1 MSTSV
6 EASKAAAE
14 PPKTV
19 VSEKKRSKPAAKP
32 VKEKKAKVSK
42 PKSAKTAPHPT
53 YFEVL
58 ALYICICT
66 YLFDSHMIFLS
77 FLIFCNFI

>member
-19 VSEKKRSKPAAKP
+19 VSEKKRPKPAAKP

-42 PKSAKTAPHPT
+42 PKSAKTASHPT

-58 ALYICICT
+58 
-66 YLFDSHMIFLS
+66 SLS
-77 FLIFCNFI
+77 PC

>member
-1 MSTSV
+1 MTTSV

-19 VSEKKRSKPAAKP
+19 VSEKKRTKPAAKP

-58 ALYICICT
+58 YALYMYIYCIC
-66 YLFDSHMIFLS
+66 SI
-77 FLIFCNFI
+77 LI